1 MNRPYTLTPEQETAR
16 ETYLKEMYR
25 LEEDYINAR
34 AELYWI
40 LQHEG
45 LKTRKQKDRFTYWQ
59 AKYNEAAEK
68 MKHLAEKCNLHQPA
82 NA

>member
-1 MNRPYTLTPEQETAR
+1 MNRARTLTPEQETAR
-16 ETYLKEMYR
+16 ETYLKERYK

-59 AKYNEAAEK
+59 AKYNEAAEN
-68 MKHLAEKCNLHQPA
+68 MKHLAEKYNLHQPA
-82 NA
+82 IR